1 MNKLTYILSDVT
13 LFRCGFG
20 KGLLPNFASNV
31 EFKLIY
37 ELLFFIELG
46 GKMEIK
52 VFPL

>member
-1 MNKLTYILSDVT
+1 MNKSTYILSDLT
-13 LFRCGFG
+13 LSRCGFG

-46 GKMEIK
+46 EKVEIK